1 MYYNFPD
8 LTSSEVDNIL
18 DADICIVGT
27 GAAGI
32 SMALQF
38 IKTNKRVLLLEG
50 GTIGVTEQSQKL
62 YHGPTVENG
71 VDKKDYLASSRIRMF
86 GGTTGHWAGYCR
98 PFDEIDFEVRDWV
111 PNSGWPITMSDL
123 IPHYDM
129 TSALLQIKPF
139 DMSNDLAIAENRVI
153 DTERFKIRNYHLS
166 PPTRFHETFRSGLQK
181 PEHISVV
188 FDANVINI
196 NLVEDGS
203 RVMSLDIASLND
215 KDKKAK
221 VKAKQFVLATG
232 GIENVKLLLNSND
245 VKTKG
250 IGNDNDNVGKYFME
264 HPEYDSPYAMALAI
278 DDVAA
283 QNFVHFG
290 PTRQLPSIMPT
301 AKTQR
306 QHKIL
311 NASVELRR
319 YKPSR
324 ATKKNLENAT
334 KSFAQLDPAN
344 ENYKTFTT
352 FIRTEMPPIASNR
365 CYLVDDK
372 DTFGNQNVGLSYSVD
387 ESSEYTVQTLAKTL
401 GRELGQNGIGRLN
414 TSYKTGDHKEKM
426 LYGWHH
432 MGTTRMS
439 ASPEDGVVDKNCQVF
454 GVSNLYIAGS
464 SVFST
469 SSYANPTFNLVALA
483 LRLADYLKSTET

>member
-8 LTSSEVDNIL
+8 LTSSEVDKIL

-111 PNSGWPITMSDL
+111 PNSGWPISMSDL

-139 DMSNDLAIAENRVI
+139 DMSNDLAIPENRVI

-181 PEHISVV
+181 PEHISVI

-264 HPEYDSPYAMALAI
+264 HPEYDSPYA
-278 DDVAA
+278 
-283 QNFVHFG
+283 
-290 PTRQLPSIMPT
+290 
-301 AKTQR
+301 
-306 QHKIL
+306 
-311 NASVELRR
+311 
-319 YKPSR
+319 
-324 ATKKNLENAT
+324 
-334 KSFAQLDPAN
+334 
-344 ENYKTFTT
+344 
-352 FIRTEMPPIASNR
+352 
-365 CYLVDDK
+365 
-372 DTFGNQNVGLSYSVD
+372 LS
-387 ESSEYTVQTLAKTL
+387 L
-401 GRELGQNGIGRLN
+401 I
-414 TSYKTGDHKEKM
+414 H
-426 LYGWHH
+426 
-432 MGTTRMS
+432 
-439 ASPEDGVVDKNCQVF
+439 
-454 GVSNLYIAGS
+454 I
-464 SVFST
+464 
-469 SSYANPTFNLVALA
+469 
-483 LRLADYLKSTET
+483 